1 MELRQLRYALAVA
14 RHSNFTRAAGEVA
27 IAQPA
32 LSQQIATLERD
43 LGVRLFDRT
52 NRRVRLTDAGRA
64 FITRAERMVADAEAL
79 AEEMTAFAGGLRG
92 RVVVGTNQTVSE
104 YMLPKQLGAF
114 HARYPGIEIALRE
127 GVKDDVLSWL
137 DEGSIDLFIGDL
149 REALIDESEFAIE
162 HLYEDEIALA
172 VSPDHPLANCG
183 TITFAELRDERFIMY
198 SPGSAMT
205 ERAKTLAY
213 EAGFTPRIAFESVDT
228 LTVRA
233 LVAERLGIA
242 LFPRTFGNTPGPNVA
257 LVSLMPR
264 VARRMSLVTR
274 RTTYAPSAKM
284 FIDFIR
290 EHMQTL

>member
-14 RHSNFTRAAGEVA
+14 RHANFTRAAEEVS

-32 LSQQIATLERD
+32 LSQQIATLERH

-64 FITRAERMVADAEAL
+64 FISRAERMIADAEAL
-79 AEEMTAFAGGLRG
+79 AEEMTAYAGGLRG
-92 RVVVGTNQTVSE
+92 RVVAGTNQSVSE
-104 YMLPKQLGAF
+104 YLLPKQLGAF

-127 GVKDDVLSWL
+127 GIKEDVLSWL
-137 DEGSIDLFIGDL
+137 NEGSIDLFIGDL
-149 REALIDESEFAIE
+149 REAPIAASEFTAE
-162 HLYEDEIALA
+162 HLYEDEVALA
-172 VSPDHPLANCG
+172 VAPDHPLAHRG
-183 TITFAELRDERFIMY
+183 SITFGELRDERFIMW
-198 SPGSAMT
+198 GAGAAMT
-205 ERAKTLAY
+205 ERVKTLAY
-213 EAGFTPRIAFESVDT
+213 EAGFTPCVAFESVDS
-228 LTVRA
+228 LTIRA

-242 LFPRTFGNTPGPNVA
+242 LFPRTLGNTPGPNVA
-257 LVSLMPR
+257 LVSLVPR

-274 RTTYAPSAKM
+274 RTAYAPSAKM